1 MLCFAFAVFAE
12 DDTKTAEAIKKLEVA
27 QKQLAQK
34 MYKTRVKLI
43 KNDPALKR
51 LHKQIMAL
59 HKELALKVD
68 SKKEM
73 RVLLIKSEQVTRK
86 LNALKKTTEKK

>member
-1 MLCFAFAVFAE
+1 MLCFAFAVFAK
-12 DDTKTAEAIKKLEVA
+12 DDAENVEAIKKLEA
-27 QKQLAQK
+27 DQKQLALK
-34 MYKTRVKLI
+34 MYQTRLKLI
-43 KNDPALKR
+43 KNDSVLKR